1 MTASRGHPFLR
12 PGFLNSYT
20 GYSIGCFITWAVL
33 LTVLE
38 VTGKRDTL
46 DKVFSVLL
54 RMGCGV
60 DIGDTREGHLPASWA
75 SGFGRRDIVLP
86 RLSSELTARKM
97 G

>member
-46 DKVFSVLL
+46 DKVFPFFFGWVAGWTSATLARV
-54 RMGCGV
+54 
-60 DIGDTREGHLPASWA
+60 IYPPPGHRDSAGATSFFQ
-75 SGFGRRDIVLP
+75 GFR
-86 RLSSELTARKM
+86 AN
-97 G
+97 